1 MSPGGAQDSLPPPLP
16 GLMLILPLS
25 PVVAPP
31 ATFREPF
38 GLDRRLMSSELGVG
52 RWTVGV
58 ERFLLVKSEFHFA
71 FGFTHAPAP
80 RERRAAST
88 RDTRPLVI
96 DQSTGPAHAHQ

>member
-31 ATFREPF
+31 AKFREPF
-38 GLDRRLMSSELGVG
+38 GLDRRLMSSELALD
-52 RWTVGV
+52 V
-58 ERFLLVKSEFHFA
+58 ERFLLVKSGFHFA

-96 DQSTGPAHAHQ
+96 DQSTRPAHAHQ